1 MIHVIGNAVDYI
13 NIRSSTIEELIEYF
27 SDKDEIG
34 FDTETTGFD
43 PYLCKLLTYQLGD
56 DKNQFV
62 VDASQYPVNI
72 IEDLLK
78 SKLLIM
84 HNAKFDLKF
93 LYHRGIYPQKVWDT
107 YLGECVIYKG
117 DRSIRKSLEATLLRY
132 NGHQLNKSI
141 RGTIHREGL
150 TERVIRYAAEDT
162 EYLGLIK
169 SYQIAR
175 LKYYDL
181 MNSIGLENEF
191 VKVLTYIE
199 YSGIYLDPKLW
210 KLKLSQNEED
220 YKKSLSILN
229 KWIIDNNLVKF
240 IDNQLDLFDTTKY
253 TTISWSSP
261 KQVVELFQDLGI
273 DTKVL
278 DDKTGDLK
286 DSVEAGVLEKQIDK
300 SPIIPIYLKYKQQEK
315 VLSTYGE
322 AVFKKIHPITRR
334 IHTQFTQIL
343 DTGRLSSG
351 GKMGEQETINLQNI
365 PRLPDK
371 SERIDGRIYERE
383 CFVPEEGNVLIDA
396 DYSGQEQIVFAN
408 WTKDPDILK
417 FYEDKLGDMHSFIAS
432 KIFPELKDLS
442 LDEIKKNYKDKRQ
455 IAKSAGFAI
464 NYGGDGST
472 ISDNLNIPQE
482 EGEAIYAAYFQAFPG
497 VSDYFKRT
505 IAKTLN
511 DGYITFNDISKSKCF
526 ISFIEKFREKEK
538 IINSPGFWEKYREE
552 KKLDSLLYRR
562 TLKGDVSKYFKLR
575 GNISRMALNYPIQ
588 GSSAE
593 ITKMACI
600 FIFNYLLANDLI
612 GIVKFVNVIHDE
624 ILIECPETIKDTMKK
639 VVEDCMARAGNIYC
653 KIVPLK
659 AEAEVCNFW
668 NH

>member
-1 MIHVIGNAVDYI
+1 
-13 NIRSSTIEELIEYF
+13 
-27 SDKDEIG
+27 
-34 FDTETTGFD
+34 
-43 PYLCKLLTYQLGD
+43 
-56 DKNQFV
+56 
-62 VDASQYPVNI
+62 
-72 IEDLLK
+72 
-78 SKLLIM
+78 M

-93 LYHRGIYPQKVWDT
+93 LYHQGIYPQKVWDT
-107 YLGECVIYKG
+107 YLGECVLYKG

-132 NGHQLNKSI
+132 NGYQLNKSI

-220 YKKSLSILN
+220 YKESLSILN

-408 WTKDPDILK
+408 WTKDPDILR
-417 FYEDKLGDMHSFIAS
+417 FYEDKLGDMHSFISS
-432 KIFPELKDLS
+432 KIFPELKNLS
-442 LDEIKKNYKDKRQ
+442 LDEIKKNYKEKRQ

-472 ISDNLNIPQE
+472 IADNLNLSKE
-482 EGEAIYAAYFQAFPG
+482 EGDEIYKAYFDAFPG
-497 VSDYFKRT
+497 VNSYFKEVTNR
-505 IAKTLN
+505 TLN

-526 ISFIEKFREKEK
+526 ISFIDKFREKEK
-538 IINSPGFWEKYREE
+538 IVNSPGFWEKYREE
-552 KKLDSLLYRR
+552 KKADSLLYRR

-588 GSSAE
+588 GW
-593 ITKMACI
+593 
-600 FIFNYLLANDLI
+600 FNN
-612 GIVKFVNVIHDE
+612 
-624 ILIECPETIKDTMKK
+624 
-639 VVEDCMARAGNIYC
+639 
-653 KIVPLK
+653 
-659 AEAEVCNFW
+659 
-668 NH
+668 

>member
-62 VDASQYPVNI
+62 VDASQYPINI

-93 LYHRGIYPQKVWDT
+93 LYHQDIYPQKVWDT

-220 YKKSLSILN
+220 YKKSLSSLN

-408 WTKDPDILK
+408 FTQDPDILK

-552 KKLDSLLYRR
+552 KKSDSLLYKR
-562 TLKGDVSKYFKLR
+562 TLKSDVSKYFKLR

-612 GIVKFVNVIHDE
+612 GIVKFANVIHDE
-624 ILIECPETIKDTMKK
+624 ILIECPETIGDTMKK
-639 VVEDCMARAGNIYC
+639 VVEDCMAKAGNVYC

>member
-27 SDKDEIG
+27 ADKDEIG

-62 VDASQYPVNI
+62 VDANQYPINI

-93 LYHRGIYPQKVWDT
+93 LYHQGIYPQKVWDT
-107 YLGECVIYKG
+107 YLGECVLYKG

-132 NGHQLNKSI
+132 NGYQLNKSI

-181 MNSIGLENEF
+181 MNSMGLENEF

-220 YKKSLSILN
+220 YKESLSILN

-417 FYEDKLGDMHSFIAS
+417 FYEDKLGDMH
-432 KIFPELKDLS
+432 
-442 LDEIKKNYKDKRQ
+442 
-455 IAKSAGFAI
+455 
-464 NYGGDGST
+464 
-472 ISDNLNIPQE
+472 
-482 EGEAIYAAYFQAFPG
+482 
-497 VSDYFKRT
+497 
-505 IAKTLN
+505 
-511 DGYITFNDISKSKCF
+511 
-526 ISFIEKFREKEK
+526 
-538 IINSPGFWEKYREE
+538 
-552 KKLDSLLYRR
+552 KKLC
-562 TLKGDVSKYFKLR
+562 
-575 GNISRMALNYPIQ
+575 IQ
-588 GSSAE
+588 NWVNSGE
-593 ITKMACI
+593 
-600 FIFNYLLANDLI
+600 LLI
-612 GIVKFVNVIHDE
+612 GQS
-624 ILIECPETIKDTMKK
+624 
-639 VVEDCMARAGNIYC
+639 
-653 KIVPLK
+653 
-659 AEAEVCNFW
+659 
-668 NH
+668 